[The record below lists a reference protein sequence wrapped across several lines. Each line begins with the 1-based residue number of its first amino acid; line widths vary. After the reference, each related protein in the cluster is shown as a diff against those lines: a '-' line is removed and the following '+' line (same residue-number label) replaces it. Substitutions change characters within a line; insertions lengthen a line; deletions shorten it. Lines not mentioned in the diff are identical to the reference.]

1 MAKWESP
8 RAAGPSLAELPLTQ
22 VDEPELA
29 SRETFDEVKLA
40 ELAESIKANGVIQ
53 PIIVER
59 YNGRYRIHAGHRRYL
74 ASVMAGMESIPA
86 IVHPEGKVNG
96 EALMLH
102 ENLYRED
109 LNPGEEA
116 TFLAALL
123 EKWCGQDVDKL
134 CELVK
139 QRRAYVEDRLLLLQ
153 GDERVLLALKERK
166 INLSVAKEFNRY
178 KDKPLRWAHLE
189 AAIQGGASA
198 RMVAEWRARGEL
210 IINHSSNEPAPLGN
224 ETSAQ
229 PSVAFVMRCL
239 VCESTACVHEMD
251 LVYVHRGV
259 CLQLM
264 KRWLDAVHAG
274 GFIGGGNENEA
285 VERG

>member
-1 MAKWESP
+1 MPKREPP
-8 RAAGPSLAELPLTQ
+8 RAAGPLLAELPLSM

-40 ELAESIKANGVIQ
+40 ELAESIKLVGVIQ

-59 YNGRYRIHAGHRRYL
+59 YNGRYRIHAGHRRFL
-74 ASVMAGMESIPA
+74 ASTMAGKESVPA
-86 IVHPEGKVNG
+86 IVYPEGTVTG
-96 EALMLH
+96 EALKLH

-109 LNPGEEA
+109 LNAGEEA
-116 TFLAALL
+116 SFFAILL
-123 EKWCGQDVDKL
+123 EKHCGQDVDRL

-153 GDERVLLALKERK
+153 GDERVMVALKAGK

-178 KDKPLRWAHLE
+178 KDQLLRWAHLD
-189 AAIQGGASA
+189 AAIVGGASA
-198 RMVAEWRARGEL
+198 RLVSEWRAKAEA
-210 IINHSSNEPAPLGN
+210 IINHSPTEPAPLEN
-224 ETSAQ
+224 ETSSQ

-239 VCESTACVHEMD
+239 VCESSEAVYDME

-259 CLQLM
+259 CHSLM

-274 GFIGGGNENEA
+274 GLVGGANATEA
-285 VERG
+285 V